1 MKLSLRIPLVIG
13 VGIVVTAVSIG
24 VISVQISTGILERTI
39 LGGMGD
45 YNNANSYYL
54 SAVLTGQLNVLH
66 EIANRPIN
74 RTMDWDVM
82 RESLRPDVERIGSL
96 EIGLVFPDGTTYYI
110 NDPPTNL
117 GDRDYIIEAFT
128 GRNSIS
134 DVLISRVTGTAVVM
148 LAAPIFQSAEANA
161 PVVGVLI
168 ARMDGGRALSDIVVD
183 LRSSLPSGHSYL
195 VARDGTIVAHR
206 NTEWVIDQF
215 NPLTEAARD
224 PSVGPL
230 ADLLATAL
238 REGEGFAQ
246 YTHLGETRLAHF
258 TEIPD
263 HRWLLINTVEIS
275 DVNSQLNQMRFVVFA
290 LGLLFVVV
298 GLVVAF
304 FIGRSITRQIAFVTH
319 RLKDIAEGDADLTQ
333 RINSASK
340 DEMGELSRYF
350 DTTMERFRRLVIA
363 IKDESNVLSNVGN
376 DLASNMNETA
386 VAMNEITANVRNI
399 KGRVINQSTSVSQTH
414 ATMEQVTV
422 NINKLNSNVESQS
435 AYISQASVAIEEMV
449 ANIRSVTDTLIK
461 NAANVKT
468 LMEAS
473 NIGRTGLQDVVT
485 DIQEIARESEGLL
498 EINSVMENI
507 AGQTNL
513 LSMNAAI
520 EAARAGEAGKGFAVV
535 AGEIR
540 KLAENSSNQSNTI
553 SSVLKKIKDSIDK
566 ITRSTENVLGK
577 FEAIDMSVRTVAEQ
591 EDSIRNA
598 MEEQGTGS
606 KQILQGISQVTEITQ
621 QVKTSSSEMSAGAR
635 EVIQESTNLE
645 KVTQEIASGMNEMAS
660 GADQINV
667 SVNHVNE
674 ISDKNRHGI
683 NTLVQEVSRFKV

>member
-1 MKLSLRIPLVIG
+1 MKLSIRIPLIIG
-13 VGIVVTAVSIG
+13 AGIVLTAFSIG
-24 VISVQISTGILERTI
+24 IIAVQISSNILERNI
-39 LGGMGD
+39 LGAMAD
-45 YNNANSYYL
+45 YNRANSYYL
-54 SAVLTGQLNVLH
+54 GAMLTSRLNVLH

-82 RESLRPDVERIGSL
+82 REYLRPDVERIGSL

-148 LAAPIFQSAEANA
+148 LAAPIFASPEANA
-161 PVVGVLI
+161 PVLGVLI
-168 ARMDGGRALSDIVVD
+168 ARMDGGRALSDYVVA

-195 VARDGTIVAHR
+195 VSSDGTIVAHR
-206 NTEWVIDQF
+206 NTRWVVDQF
-215 NPLTEAARD
+215 NPITAGRAD
-224 PSVGPL
+224 PSLQSLGDFV
-230 ADLLATAL
+230 AHAVRD
-238 REGEGFAQ
+238 REGFAE
-246 YTHLGETRLAHF
+246 YSHEGVNRLAHF
-258 TEIPD
+258 VELPG
-263 HRWLLINTVEIS
+263 HRWQLVNTIDRR
-275 DVNSQLNQMRFVVFA
+275 DVSSQLNELSFIVLS
-290 LGLLFVVV
+290 LGLVFVIV
-298 GLVVAF
+298 GFIVAL
-304 FIGRSITRQIAFVTH
+304 IAGRTITKQIVFVTH

-333 RINSASK
+333 RINSKSK

-350 DTTMERFRRLVIA
+350 DTTMERFRQLVIT
-363 IKDESNVLSNVGN
+363 IKNESQVLSNVGN

-399 KGRVINQSTSVSQTH
+399 KGRVISQSSSVTQTH
-414 ATMEQVTV
+414 ATMEQVTD
-422 NINKLNSNVESQS
+422 NINKLNNHVESQS
-435 AYISQASVAIEEMV
+435 SYISQASVAIEEMV

-461 NAANVKT
+461 NSTNMKS

-473 NIGRTGLQDVVT
+473 DIGRTGLQDVAT

-498 EINSVMENI
+498 EINAVMENI
-507 AGQTNL
+507 AGLTNL

-553 SSVLKKIKDSIDK
+553 ATVLKKIKESIDK
-566 ITRSTENVLGK
+566 ITRSTENVLNK
-577 FEAIDMSVRTVAEQ
+577 FEAIDSNVKTVAEQ
-591 EDSIRNA
+591 EDIIRNA

-606 KQILQGISQVTEITQ
+606 KQILQGISQVTEITR
-621 QVKTSSSEMSAGAR
+621 QVKSSSSVMSEGAR
-635 EVIQESTNLE
+635 EVIKESTNLE

-660 GADQINV
+660 GADQVNV

-674 ISDKNRHGI
+674 ISGKNRLGI
-683 NTLVQEVSRFKV
+683 SALVTEVSRFKV